1 MRKWIGAG
9 AAIVIVVGGG
19 YLGAQ
24 AYSSHRF
31 EQEMSQLVAR
41 LDASPQWQ
49 VERTDVDSGWF
60 HSSGRLEARYLDD
73 EIEPV
78 VIEAPY
84 EADHGLFETSFSGE
98 GQVRIGDDQTLFG
111 DLLQS
116 DGPLT
121 WNGRFLTREQRM
133 EATIA
138 LPGFSQ
144 QWTVP
149 AGEVGGEFRPARPM
163 QVDFSGLTL
172 NLTQHADRVTLDGQA
187 PRLQLQDAD
196 ANMLLENVAI
206 EGAFQGDRQAFDQSL
221 ALTLP
226 TITVVSPDGAKL
238 VSHDSRYAL
247 DAKLDAKEMRMHLE
261 TRLGDTTM
269 DDQQL
274 GSGELA
280 MTLDHVD
287 GDAYRALAA
296 ALEAHTS
303 EIQAAA
309 ASDDQ
314 DAMAQALAPLKP
326 QLAAIFAGS
335 PRWAVDKLALKSPLM
350 GVDMQGSGELKFDGD
365 GMADWNLD
373 TMDAETLDREVLK
386 RLDGH
391 FELKGAPPIL
401 LMSLGLPMSGGP
413 LRIALDDGVMTLNDQ
428 QVPLVPGA
436 APAQP

>member
-1 MRKWIGAG
+1 M
-9 AAIVIVVGGG
+9 
-19 YLGAQ
+19 
-24 AYSSHRF
+24 
-31 EQEMSQLVAR
+31 VAVS
-41 LDASPQWQ
+41 LKNDPTQ
-49 VERTDVDSGWF
+49 
-60 HSSGRLEARYLDD
+60 
-73 EIEPV
+73 
-78 VIEAPY
+78 
-84 EADHGLFETSFSGE
+84 
-98 GQVRIGDDQTLFG
+98 FG
-111 DLLQS
+111 DLLES

-172 NLTQHADRVTLDGQA
+172 NLTQHGDRVTLDGQA

-196 ANMLLENVAI
+196 ANMLLENLAI
-206 EGAFQGDRQAFDQSL
+206 EGAFQGGRQAFDQSL

-247 DAKLDAKEMRMHLE
+247 DAKLDAKEMTMHLE

-280 MTLDHVD
+280 MTLDHID
-287 GDAYRALAA
+287 GDAYRDLAA

-350 GVDMQGSGELKFDGD
+350 GIDMQGNGELKFDGD
-365 GMADWNLD
+365 GMADWHLD
-373 TMDAETLDREVLK
+373 TMDAEALNREVLK

-428 QVPLVPGA
+428 RVPLVPGA